1 MQKEEARRERAKARD
16 THTHSERKKEKTEV
30 YWVYRVKAGDEKRR
44 ENRRERK
51 RHIICVCSPG
61 RTSVFV
67 E

>member
-1 MQKEEARRERAKARD
+1 MKSGEEKE
-16 THTHSERKKEKTEV
+16 TVEV

-61 RTSVFV
+61 RTTVFV